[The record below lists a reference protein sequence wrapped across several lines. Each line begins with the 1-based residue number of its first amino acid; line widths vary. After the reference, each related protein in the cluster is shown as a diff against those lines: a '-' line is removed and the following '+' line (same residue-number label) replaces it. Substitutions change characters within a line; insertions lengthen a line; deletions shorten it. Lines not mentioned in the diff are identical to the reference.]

1 MQRPRM
7 DHWLDPATFLVMAYN
22 KYGAIKVKLD
32 GYVFDSKLEAARY
45 KFLRELETAG
55 AVSDIEVHPPFPCFV
70 EGKKI
75 CLYKADFKYK
85 NAQGE
90 EVVEDTKGIQ
100 TDVFK
105 LKKKLVEALYPGL
118 EIQVISSPRA

>member
-1 MQRPRM
+1 
-7 DHWLDPATFLVMAYN
+7 MAYN

-45 KFLRELETAG
+45 KFLKELERAG
-55 AVSDIEVHPPFPCFV
+55 AVSDIEVHPPYPCFI

-75 CLYKADFKYK
+75 CLYNADFKYK
-85 NAQGE
+85 NANGE
-90 EVVEDTKGIQ
+90 EVVEDTKGVQ

-118 EIQVISSPRA
+118 IIQIVSSPRE

>member
-7 DHWLDPATFLVMAYN
+7 DHWPDSSTFLVMAYN

>member
-7 DHWLDPATFLVMAYN
+7 DHWPDSSTFLVMAYN

-75 CLYKADFKYK
+75 CLYKADFRYK

>member
-1 MQRPRM
+1 M
-7 DHWLDPATFLVMAYN
+7 DHWPDSSTFLVMAYN

-75 CLYKADFKYK
+75 CLYKADFRYK

>member
-7 DHWLDPATFLVMAYN
+7 DRWPDPSTFLVMAYN

-75 CLYKADFKYK
+75 CLYKADFRYK

>member
-7 DHWLDPATFLVMAYN
+7 DYWPDPSTFLVMAYN

-75 CLYKADFKYK
+75 CLYKADFRYK

>member
-7 DHWLDPATFLVMAYN
+7 DHWPDPSTFLVMAYN

-75 CLYKADFKYK
+75 CLYKADFRYK

-105 LKKKLVEALYPGL
+105 LKKKLVEALYPWL

>member
-1 MQRPRM
+1 
-7 DHWLDPATFLVMAYN
+7 MAYN

-45 KFLRELETAG
+45 KFLKELERAG
-55 AVSDIEVHPPFPCFV
+55 AVSDIEVHPPYPCFI

-85 NAQGE
+85 NAKGE
-90 EVVEDTKGIQ
+90 EVVEDTKGVQ

-118 EIQVISSPRA
+118 IIQIVSSPRE

>member
-1 MQRPRM
+1 M
-7 DHWLDPATFLVMAYN
+7 DYWPDPSTFLVMAYN

-75 CLYKADFKYK
+75 CLYKADFRYK

>member
-1 MQRPRM
+1 
-7 DHWLDPATFLVMAYN
+7 
-22 KYGAIKVKLD
+22 
-32 GYVFDSKLEAARY
+32 
-45 KFLRELETAG
+45 
-55 AVSDIEVHPPFPCFV
+55 
-70 EGKKI
+70 
-75 CLYKADFKYK
+75 LYKADFRYK

>member
-1 MQRPRM
+1 
-7 DHWLDPATFLVMAYN
+7 MAYN

-45 KFLRELETAG
+45 KFLKELEQAG
-55 AVSDIEVHPPFPCFV
+55 AVSEIEVHPPYPCFV
-70 EGKKI
+70 ECKNV

-85 NAQGE
+85 NARGE
-90 EVVEDTKGIQ
+90 EVVEDTKGVQ

-118 EIQVISSPRA
+118 IIKIVSSPRE

>member
-1 MQRPRM
+1 M
-7 DHWLDPATFLVMAYN
+7 DHWPDSSTFLVMAYN

>member
-1 MQRPRM
+1 
-7 DHWLDPATFLVMAYN
+7 MAYN

-45 KFLRELETAG
+45 KFLKELESAG
-55 AVSDIEVHPPFPCFV
+55 AVSDIEVHPPYPCFI

-85 NAQGE
+85 NANGE
-90 EVVEDTKGIQ
+90 EVVEDTKGVQ

-118 EIQVISSPRA
+118 IIQIVSSPRE